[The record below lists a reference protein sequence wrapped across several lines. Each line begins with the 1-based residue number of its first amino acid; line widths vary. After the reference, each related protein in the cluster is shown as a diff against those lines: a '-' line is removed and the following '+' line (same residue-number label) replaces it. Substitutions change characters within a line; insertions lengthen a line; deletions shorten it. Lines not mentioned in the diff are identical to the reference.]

1 MLTSVHLDLRR
12 VRLKHSGKIVLWFPG
27 VVIRK
32 GGGKCVLQ
40 TMKTTK
46 TIFTVESKMKNFSE
60 YFFIGR

>member
-27 VVIRK
+27 VIRK

-40 TMKTTK
+40 AMKATK